1 MKKSNEEKRV
11 VIYCRESRDDY
22 GENYERIET
31 QRDLLVKYCKSH
43 GYTNIV
49 DIIMDDDKSGTD
61 FSRFDDIRERAKNKE
76 IDVIV
81 FKNSARLGRN
91 QREALEF
98 VEYLE
103 EQGVE
108 IIFEDEQ
115 YNEEMFGLYAWFNE
129 RRARDD
135 SKNIRRN
142 LRHKIEEGELLVK
155 AIYGYNK
162 DGKTLVINE
171 ETAATVQEIF
181 ELYSKSWGYQKIA
194 TYLNKKGIPTP
205 SQSRGFTNA
214 KQTANWK
221 AQHIVRILDDRRYT
235 GDYVGGCTE
244 KLSFKSKK
252 TRVKPE
258 EEWTIIENH
267 NEPIIDKKLFE
278 KVQKI
283 RKKRKK
289 ESDKINNGFKYVDT
303 DNNLYSGLLYCG
315 RCGTPMYKRKG
326 SSGTRKRPDAYL
338 CKKYSNEGAI
348 KEDIRQ
354 DYGCKPHRMRIEYLD
369 QIVNAYIDNLVSNPE
384 FKNFVMDNVKAIS
397 TNKATLEKELN
408 KSKQTLEK
416 LEKQFKQVY
425 EDKLNDLIPEFIYK
439 DKKQE
444 LEKKIQYEK
453 EKLQEAEGKFN
464 KLNKLEDKEDLIF
477 KAIDDIKKNGLTKE
491 ELSRLFDKIVVF
503 DKNEI
508 TKEEK
513 DLYTLN
519 DMMYNELYENGGLAF
534 HLKFMYPQ
542 TITNRWM

>member
-1 MKKSNEEKRV
+1 MNKSKEEKRV
-11 VIYCRESRDDY
+11 IIYCRESRDDY

-43 GYTNIV
+43 GYTNII

-61 FSRFDDIRERAKNKE
+61 FSRFDDIRDRAKNKE

-91 QREALEF
+91 QKEALDF

-115 YNEEMFGLYAWFNE
+115 YNEEIFGLYAWFNE

-142 LRHKIEEGELLVK
+142 LRHKIEEGDLLVK

-162 DGKTLVINE
+162 DGKQLIVNE
-171 ETAATVQEIF
+171 ETAPVVKEIF
-181 ELYSKSWGYQKIA
+181 ELYSKDWGYQKIA

-214 KQTANWK
+214 KQTTNWK
-221 AQHIVRILDDRRYT
+221 AQHIVRILDDRRYI
-235 GDYVGGCTE
+235 GDYIGGHTE

-252 TRVKPE
+252 TRVKE
-258 EEWTIIENH
+258 QEKWTIIENH
-267 NEPIIDKKLFE
+267 HEPIIDKELFE

-289 ESDKINNGFKYVDT
+289 ERDKYNKRFKFVDVE
-303 DNNLYSGLLYCG
+303 NNLYSGLLHCG

-326 SSGTRKRPDAYL
+326 TSRNRKRPDSYL

-348 KEDIRQ
+348 KEEIKR
-354 DYGCKPHRMRIEYLD
+354 DYGCKPHRIRIEYLD
-369 QIVNAYIDNLVSNPE
+369 QIVDAYIDKLVSNSE
-384 FKNFVMDNVKAIS
+384 FKNFAMNNVKTIN
-397 TNKATLEKELN
+397 TNKQILQTTLNKSKATLERLQ
-408 KSKQTLEK
+408 KQY
-416 LEKQFKQVY
+416 KQIY
-425 EDKLNDLIPEFIYK
+425 EDKLNQLIPEFLYK
-439 DKKQE
+439 EKKQE
-444 LEKKIQYEK
+444 LDKKIKNEK
-453 EKLQEAEGKFN
+453 EKMKEAEA
-464 KLNKLEDKEDLIF
+464 KLNTVNKVEYKEELIF

-491 ELSRLFDKIVVF
+491 ELSKLFNKIVVF
-503 DKNEI
+503 DKHEI
-508 TKEEK
+508 TKDLKKEYNLNEEIYHK
-513 DLYTLN
+513 
-519 DMMYNELYENGGLAF
+519 LYENGGLVF
-534 HLKFMYPQ
+534 YLKFIYPQ
-542 TITNRWM
+542 NIY